1 MRHIL
6 MIDIRSEEEYN
17 SLYIRG
23 SFHVDLAAFTKEEL
37 LELVLKTAKSFAEY
51 NPKEND
57 TLRRLLIVTKGPLV
71 SKDPAIEKLTKMVK
85 SLNCITQI
93 LSLRDGIESVKAK
106 YPFVLVSKSS
116 PDSDYGFAASR
127 FPSVVSEGK
136 LFLGGLLN
144 AGATR
149 QLEAMG
155 ITTLIGV
162 APNPLTNVDKR
173 FRYMHFPFTEN
184 KGSQQIDLLDFETI
198 VETIA
203 EGIEKGERM
212 LVFSVV
218 WHKTECRMDRELSRR

>member
-6 MIDIRSEEEYN
+6 MIDIRPEQEHD
-17 SLYIRG
+17 SLHIRG
-23 SFHVDLAAFTKEEL
+23 SFHVDLATFAEEDL

-57 TLRRLLIVTKGPLV
+57 TLRRLLVVTKGPLA
-71 SKDPAIEKLTKMVK
+71 SEDPAVEKLTKMVK
-85 SLNCITQI
+85 SLNCITHI
-93 LSLRDGIESVKAK
+93 VSLRDGIDSVAAK
-106 YPFVLVSKSS
+106 YPFLLVSKSS
-116 PDSDYGFAASR
+116 ANSDHGFAASR

-136 LFLGGLLN
+136 VFLGGLLN

-149 QLEAMG
+149 QLEALG

-162 APNPLTNVDKR
+162 GPDALTNVSKK
-173 FRYMHFPFTEN
+173 FKYVHFAFTEN
-184 KGSQQIDLLDFETI
+184 KGDQQMDLLDFETI

-203 EGIEKGERM
+203 EGIENGERV

-218 WHKTECRMDRELSRR
+218 CVR